1 MPGWIQEKQTTK
13 QSERSKPA
21 KKQQREQ
28 ERKSQL
34 QKIAMVSG
42 CRRILMKST
51 PELKIKTKGWPM
63 PPMPPL
69 SIQAD
74 RSEGQTASARD
85 HSLLHTS
92 VNSNLARICTNMH
105 KYKLKKN
112 ADESHISSSTW
123 PRSITKPCACRWT
136 LHDLYGPGT

>member
-42 CRRILMKST
+42 C
-51 PELKIKTKGWPM
+51 PEDIDEKYTWTKNEDQGLTTAANAHHSQSRPTVAKAK
-63 PPMPPL
+63 PPVPG
-69 SIQAD
+69 I
-74 RSEGQTASARD
+74 TAF
-85 HSLLHTS
+85 LHTS
-92 VNSNLARICTNMH
+92 EFKSCTNMH

-112 ADESHISSSTW
+112 ADESHISSTW

-136 LHDLYGPGT
+136 LHDLHGPGM